1 LEGRP
6 HQVNVYKFFYS
17 QYLTN
22 NTSLRDYLQE
32 YLINHQLIEQMENE
46 NIIYQGDLCNLIDIF
61 NYQNGLTLKIPPH
74 SRLVVFLRYIFIF

>member
-1 LEGRP
+1 MEGSP

-46 NIIYQGDLCNLIDIF
+46 NVYQGGLCNLIDIF
-61 NYQNGLTLKIPPH
+61 NYQNGSDLHIPPH
-74 SRLVVFLRYIFIF
+74 RRLVILKYLFLK